1 MVKRPSIKGRGKKI
15 LFEEAVKSIEERL
28 KEEPILEE
36 VDEVK
41 VKKVNRVK
49 KKVGERKEKKEKIKE
64 VEIIKEKPF
73 EEEHPLL
80 TREPFYKVSVCL
92 SEKEN
97 EFLDLLGKKA
107 KLTGGNKIPKNM
119 IIRGFVKAFMDV
131 ELDTAGLKIKDDK
144 VLFERVRGFIKK

>member
-15 LFEEAVKSIEERL
+15 LFEESIKSKEERL
-28 KEEPILEE
+28 EEEK
-36 VDEVK
+36 VK
-41 VKKVNRVK
+41 VKKET
-49 KKVGERKEKKEKIKE
+49 KVVDIAGEREVEKEKIKE
-64 VEIIKEKPF
+64 LEVETIKEMPF

-80 TREPFYKVSVCL
+80 TKEPFYKVSVCL

-97 EFLDLLGKKA
+97 EFLDSLGKKA

-131 ELDTAGLKIKDDK
+131 DLDTTGLKIKDDK
-144 VLFERVRGFIKK
+144 VLFEMVKGFIKK

>member
-1 MVKRPSIKGRGKKI
+1 MVKRPSIKGKGKKI
-15 LFEEAVKSIEERL
+15 LFEESVKSREE
-28 KEEPILEE
+28 KLEE
-36 VDEVK
+36 EKVT
-41 VKKVNRVK
+41 VKKET
-49 KKVGERKEKKEKIKE
+49 KVVDIAGEREVEKEKIKE
-64 VEIIKEKPF
+64 AKVKIIKEKAF

-80 TREPFYKVSVCL
+80 TKEPFFKVSVCL

-131 ELDTAGLKIKDDK
+131 DLDTTGLKIKDDK
-144 VLFERVRGFIKK
+144 ILFEMVRDFIKK

>member
-1 MVKRPSIKGRGKKI
+1 MVKRPSIKGKGKKI
-15 LFEEAVKSIEERL
+15 LFEEAVKSIEE
-28 KEEPILEE
+28 KLEE
-36 VDEVK
+36 EKVK
-41 VKKVNRVK
+41 VKKK
-49 KKVGERKEKKEKIKE
+49 AGEREVEKEKIKE
-64 VEIIKEKPF
+64 LEVETIKEIPF

-80 TREPFYKVSVCL
+80 TKEPFYKVSVCL

-131 ELDTAGLKIKDDK
+131 ELDTTGLKIKDDK
-144 VLFERVRGFIKK
+144 VLFERVRGFIRK

>member
-1 MVKRPSIKGRGKKI
+1 MVKRPSIKGKGKKI
-15 LFEEAVKSIEERL
+15 LFEESVKSREE
-28 KEEPILEE
+28 KLEE
-36 VDEVK
+36 EKVT
-41 VKKVNRVK
+41 VKKET
-49 KKVGERKEKKEKIKE
+49 KVVDMAGEREVEKEKIKE
-64 VEIIKEKPF
+64 AEVKIIKEKAF

-80 TREPFYKVSVCL
+80 TKEPFFKVSVCL

-131 ELDTAGLKIKDDK
+131 DLDTTGLKIKDDK
-144 VLFERVRGFIKK
+144 ILFEMVRDFIKK